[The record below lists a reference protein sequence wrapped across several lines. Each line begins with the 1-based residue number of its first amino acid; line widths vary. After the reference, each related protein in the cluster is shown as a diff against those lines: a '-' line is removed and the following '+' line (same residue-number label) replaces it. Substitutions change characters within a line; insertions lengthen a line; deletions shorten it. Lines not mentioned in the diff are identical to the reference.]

1 MNPRRPDTADDLLL
15 AALAGLTP
23 AVAPPPERALALRE
37 RLLVAAA
44 RPRTVVLRANE
55 GEWAPFVPGIRIKTL
70 RRDEAEGTQTSLW
83 RIAPG
88 AVIPPHP
95 HASEEECLVLSGSV
109 VHDGVEYHTG
119 DYLLA
124 APGERHQAFTSPGGA
139 LLMIRGEFLPD
150 PARVRALLE
159 NPPQG

>member
-1 MNPRRPDTADDLLL
+1 MTRPEIDDKTLLA
-15 AALAGLTP
+15 AALAGLLP
-23 AVAPPPERALALRE
+23 DDPPGSARAGALRTQILE
-37 RLLVAAA
+37 AA
-44 RPRTVVLRANE
+44 RRSRTQVVRAGQ
-55 GEWAPFVPGIRIKTL
+55 GEWTPFVPGIHIKTL
-70 RRDEAEGTQTSLW
+70 RRDPHSSTQTSLW
-83 RIAPG
+83 RIEPG

-124 APGERHQAFTSPGGA
+124 APGERHKAFTSPNGA
-139 LLMIRGEFLPD
+139 LLMIRGELLPD

-159 NPPQG
+159 NPPDA